1 VTLLG
6 DLRHAPIDPPWK
18 RVRLERDSFQDYRQR
33 SVSANLSVAELYHE
47 NSKWFPQMHYELV
60 GLRTDLP
67 ELRRRVIQ
75 ERAASE
81 GSGVVCG
88 WNGVLTAVR
97 DASDLFYAV
106 ELRVA
111 AEDVLTVFEPISDTL
126 QPVKRLSAGDW
137 TVLRAAS
144 ELADDGGP
152 LGFLLGR
159 FVWNDVLFGP
169 RGYRR
174 TLLEAGRLAQE
185 IARRAEQL
193 GMAFSPA
200 CEFTDRD
207 VDLVMEADGID
218 EGTLMLFALGG
229 RGDGVG

>member
-6 DLRHAPIDPPWK
+6 DLRHAPVDPPWK
-18 RVRLERDSFQDYRQR
+18 RVRLERDSFMDYRQR

-47 NSKWFPQMHYELV
+47 NSKCFPQMHHELV
-60 GLRTDLP
+60 GFRTQLA
-67 ELRRRVIQ
+67 EFRRRVVH
-75 ERAASE
+75 ERAASDA
-81 GSGVVCG
+81 SGVDCD

-111 AEDVLTVFEPISDTL
+111 AEDVLAVFEPVSDTL
-126 QPVKRLSAGDW
+126 QAMKRLSAADW
-137 TVLRAAS
+137 ARLRAAS
-144 ELADDGGP
+144 DVADDGGP

-159 FVWNDVLFGP
+159 FVLNDVLFGS

-185 IARRAEQL
+185 IAHQAERRGL
-193 GMAFSPA
+193 AFLPA
-200 CEFTDRD
+200 YEFTDRD
-207 VDLVMEADGID
+207 VDAVMEADGIE
-218 EGTLMLFALGG
+218 EGTVMMFALGG